1 MSRIVIGV
9 HGLGNKPRK
18 KLLEKWWKLAMK
30 EGLQR
35 KGVYFLPFKFK
46 MVYWADLVFDKP
58 LDEKESDTDSTYYL
72 KEKYSSREYVPKHE
86 WTYFRKK
93 VLDVVEWQL
102 DKIFLNKD
110 LSINYSEISDK
121 IIKKYFRELEMY
133 YVEDVVDKKDRKRKA
148 KDLFREPLTRS
159 LKANRKNKLF
169 LIGHSMGSIIAYD
182 VMTVNA
188 PKVPIDTFVTIGSPL
203 GVPVVMSKN
212 AVERKLS
219 GGTQSKLTTPESVK
233 NNWFNFSDLEDTICA
248 NYDLNDDYAPNSK
261 DVAPIDFE
269 INNDYEIDGE
279 ENPHKSYGY
288 LRTPEFAEK
297 LYEFLLDGRSG
308 LYKSFIKIINK
319 LFSVIHI

>member
-1 MSRIVIGV
+1 
-9 HGLGNKPRK
+9 
-18 KLLEKWWKLAMK
+18 MK
-30 EGLQR
+30 EGLRR
-35 KGVYFLPFKFK
+35 KGIYFLPFKFK
-46 MVYWADLVFDKP
+46 LVYWADLVFDKP
-58 LDEKESDTDSTYYL
+58 LDENESDKDSSYYL
-72 KEKYSSREYVPKHE
+72 KERYSPREYVPKHE
-86 WTYFRKK
+86 WTYLRKK
-93 VLDVVEWQL
+93 MLDVVEWQL

-133 YVEDVVDKKDRKRKA
+133 YLDDVVDKKERKRKA
-148 KDLFREPLTRS
+148 KDLFREPLTRT

-182 VMTVNA
+182 VMTINA

-219 GGTQSKLTTPESVK
+219 GGTQSKLTTPESVN
-233 NNWFNFSDLEDTICA
+233 NNWFNLSDLEDTICT
-248 NYDLNDDYAPNSK
+248 NYDLSDDYAPNSK
-261 DVAPIDFE
+261 GVTPIDFQ

-297 LYEFLLDGRSG
+297 LHEFLLADRSW
-308 LYKSFIKIINK
+308 LYKTSTKVINNFLAALLLK
-319 LFSVIHI
+319 KPTI